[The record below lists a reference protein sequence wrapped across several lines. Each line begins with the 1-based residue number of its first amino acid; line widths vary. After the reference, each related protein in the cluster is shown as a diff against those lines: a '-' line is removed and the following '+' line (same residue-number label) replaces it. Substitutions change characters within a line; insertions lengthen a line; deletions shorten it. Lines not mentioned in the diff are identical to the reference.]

1 MLWIFVKCLIFHGYL
16 LYIKFIFNWS
26 YAKTF
31 DDLVFRL
38 KSIELSLFGIM
49 IKMGKLIE
57 LMKKVGGGGGKWRFK
72 KKEKNSLK
80 T

>member
-16 LYIKFIFNWS
+16 LYIKFILNWS
-26 YAKTF
+26 YDKTI

-49 IKMGKLIE
+49 IKMDKLIE
-57 LMKKVGGGGGKWRFK
+57 LMKISWGGWVNEDSNQK
-72 KKEKNSLK
+72 K
-80 T
+80 

>member
-57 LMKKVGGGGGKWRFK
+57 LMKISWGGGDEDSK
-72 KKEKNSLK
+72 KKKK
-80 T
+80 